1 MTSELYIGFKQVTS
15 EMGVVDVYPA
25 IERFADKMKALVP
38 IC

>member
-15 EMGVVDVYPA
+15 DMGVVDVSPA

-38 IC
+38 PC